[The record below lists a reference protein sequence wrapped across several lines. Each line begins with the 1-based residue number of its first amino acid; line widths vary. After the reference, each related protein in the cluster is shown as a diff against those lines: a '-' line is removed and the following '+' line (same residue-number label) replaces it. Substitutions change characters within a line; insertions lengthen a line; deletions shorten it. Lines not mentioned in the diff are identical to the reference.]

1 MNDAQVGILIQAHKV
16 SLGYFL
22 LIHDSG
28 TLGLQVILVLFHDF
42 ANQALERAL
51 KMRRSIDFWYLQI
64 SLI

>member
-22 LIHDSG
+22 LIHDSC

-42 ANQALERAL
+42 ANQALEGP
-51 KMRRSIDFWYLQI
+51 
-64 SLI
+64 

>member
-22 LIHDSG
+22 LIHDSC

-42 ANQALERAL
+42 ANQALEGPWKWEDQL
-51 KMRRSIDFWYLQI
+51 TFGIFKFH
-64 SLI
+64 